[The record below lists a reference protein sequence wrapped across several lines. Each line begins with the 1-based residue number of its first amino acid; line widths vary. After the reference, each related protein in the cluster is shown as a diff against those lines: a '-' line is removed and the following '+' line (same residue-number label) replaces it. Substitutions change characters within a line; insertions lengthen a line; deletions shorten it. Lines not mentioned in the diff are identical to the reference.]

1 MNKFAKV
8 DSRCYKEKEEA
19 EGDLQKTQRELSQ
32 KIQENTNLLNYIR
45 ELGETL
51 QQQKKKLD
59 DNNQAIFV
67 DEDNEEK
74 RKL

>member
-32 KIQENTNLLNYIR
+32 KI
-45 ELGETL
+45 
-51 QQQKKKLD
+51 
-59 DNNQAIFV
+59 
-67 DEDNEEK
+67 
-74 RKL
+74 